1 MIEIKLIS
9 KILKRNIIH
18 NYNYLINKIYNVIV
32 KTFMNNIAVFKKKNY
47 IYFVNVKKLNNH
59 FIYNFE
65 IIREEILTSL
75 TNKSWDKICLS

>member
-1 MIEIKLIS
+1 MIERKLIS

-32 KTFMNNIAVFKKKNY
+32 KTFMNNITVFKKKNY
-47 IYFVNVKKLNNH
+47 IYFVNVKKLNNN

-75 TNKSWDKICLS
+75 TNKVERKFV

>member
-1 MIEIKLIS
+1 MIERKLIS

-32 KTFMNNIAVFKKKNY
+32 KTFMNNITVFKKKNY
-47 IYFVNVKKLNNH
+47 IYFVNIEKLNNH
-59 FIYNFE
+59 LIYNFE

-75 TNKSWDKICLS
+75 TNKVEKKFV

>member
-1 MIEIKLIS
+1 MIERKLIS

-32 KTFMNNIAVFKKKNY
+32 KTFMNNIAVLKKKSY
-47 IYFVNVKKLNNH
+47 IYFVNFKKLNNH

-75 TNKSWDKICLS
+75 TNKVERKFV

>member
-1 MIEIKLIS
+1 MIERKLIS

-18 NYNYLINKIYNVIV
+18 YYNYLINKIYNVIV
-32 KTFMNNIAVFKKKNY
+32 KTFMNNITVFKKKNY

-75 TNKSWDKICLS
+75 TNKVERKFV

>member
-1 MIEIKLIS
+1 MIESNVVS

-18 NYNYLINKIYNVIV
+18 NYNYFINKKYNIIIE
-32 KTFMNNIAVFKKKNY
+32 KYMNKISVFKKKNY

-75 TNKSWDKICLS
+75 TNKVERKFV

>member
-1 MIEIKLIS
+1 MIERKLIS

-32 KTFMNNIAVFKKKNY
+32 KTFMNKITVFKKKNY

-75 TNKSWDKICLS
+75 TNKVERKFV

>member
-1 MIEIKLIS
+1 MIERKLIS
-9 KILKRNIIH
+9 KNLKKNIIH

-32 KTFMNNIAVFKKKNY
+32 KTFMNNITVFKKKNY

-75 TNKSWDKICLS
+75 TNKVERKFV

>member
-1 MIEIKLIS
+1 MIESNLVS
-9 KILKRNIIH
+9 KILKKNIIH

-32 KTFMNNIAVFKKKNY
+32 KTFMNNITVFKKKNY
-47 IYFVNVKKLNNH
+47 IYFVNFKKLNNH

-75 TNKSWDKICLS
+75 TNKVERKFV

>member
-1 MIEIKLIS
+1 VIEIKLIS
-9 KILKRNIIH
+9 KILKRDIIH

-32 KTFMNNIAVFKKKNY
+32 KTFMNNITVFKKKNY
-47 IYFVNVKKLNNH
+47 IYFVNVKKLNNN

-75 TNKSWDKICLS
+75 TNKVERKFV

>member
-1 MIEIKLIS
+1 MIERKLIS

-18 NYNYLINKIYNVIV
+18 NYNYLINKIYNVII

-47 IYFVNVKKLNNH
+47 IYFVNVKKLNNY

-75 TNKSWDKICLS
+75 TNKVERKFV

>member
-1 MIEIKLIS
+1 MIERKLIS

-18 NYNYLINKIYNVIV
+18 NYNYLINKIYNIIV
-32 KTFMNNIAVFKKKNY
+32 KTFMNNIAVLKKKNY
-47 IYFVNVKKLNNH
+47 IYFVNFKKLNNH

-75 TNKSWDKICLS
+75 TNKVERKFV

>member
-1 MIEIKLIS
+1 MIERKLIS

-32 KTFMNNIAVFKKKNY
+32 KTFMNNITVFKKKNY
-47 IYFVNVKKLNNH
+47 IYFVNVKKLNIH

-75 TNKSWDKICLS
+75 TNKVERKFV

>member
-1 MIEIKLIS
+1 MIERKLIS

-32 KTFMNNIAVFKKKNY
+32 KTFMNNITVFKKKNY
-47 IYFVNVKKLNNH
+47 IYFINIKKLNNH

-75 TNKSWDKICLS
+75 TNKVEREFA

>member
-1 MIEIKLIS
+1 MIERKLIS

-47 IYFVNVKKLNNH
+47 IYFVNVKKLNNY

-65 IIREEILTSL
+65 IIKEEILTSL
-75 TNKSWDKICLS
+75 TDKVERKFV

>member
-1 MIEIKLIS
+1 MIESNIFS
-9 KILKRNIIH
+9 KVLKNNIIH

-32 KTFMNNIAVFKKKNY
+32 KTFMNNITVFKKKNY
-47 IYFVNVKKLNNH
+47 IYFVNVKKLNNN

-75 TNKSWDKICLS
+75 TNKVEREFA

>member
-1 MIEIKLIS
+1 VIERKLIS

-32 KTFMNNIAVFKKKNY
+32 KTFMNNITVFKKKNY
-47 IYFVNVKKLNNH
+47 IYFINIKKLNNH

-75 TNKSWDKICLS
+75 TNKVERKFV

>member
-1 MIEIKLIS
+1 MIERKLIS

-32 KTFMNNIAVFKKKNY
+32 KTFMNNITVFKKKNY

-75 TNKSWDKICLS
+75 TNKVEREFA

>member
-1 MIEIKLIS
+1 MIESNLIS
-9 KILKRNIIH
+9 KILKKNIIYY
-18 NYNYLINKIYNVIV
+18 YNYFINKKYNVII
-32 KTFMNNIAVFKKKNY
+32 KKYMNKIAVFKKKNY

-75 TNKSWDKICLS
+75 TNKVERKFV

>member
-1 MIEIKLIS
+1 MIESNVVS
-9 KILKRNIIH
+9 KILKKNIIYY
-18 NYNYLINKIYNVIV
+18 YNYFINKKYNVII
-32 KTFMNNIAVFKKKNY
+32 KKYMNKIAVFKKKNY

-75 TNKSWDKICLS
+75 TNKVERKFV

>member
-1 MIEIKLIS
+1 MIERKLIS

-32 KTFMNNIAVFKKKNY
+32 KTFMNNIAVLKKKNY
-47 IYFVNVKKLNNH
+47 IYFVNFKKLNNH

-65 IIREEILTSL
+65 IIREEILTSF
-75 TNKSWDKICLS
+75 TNKVERKFV

>member
-1 MIEIKLIS
+1 MIERKLIS

-32 KTFMNNIAVFKKKNY
+32 KTFMNNITVFKKKNY

-59 FIYNFE
+59 FMYNFE
-65 IIREEILTSL
+65 IIREEILFFL
-75 TNKSWDKICLS
+75 TNNVERKFV

>member
-1 MIEIKLIS
+1 MIERKLIS

-32 KTFMNNIAVFKKKNY
+32 KTFMNNITVFKKKNFV
-47 IYFVNVKKLNNH
+47 YFVNLTKLNNH

-75 TNKSWDKICLS
+75 TNKVERKFV

>member
-1 MIEIKLIS
+1 VIERKLIS

-32 KTFMNNIAVFKKKNY
+32 KTFMNNITVFKKKNY
-47 IYFVNVKKLNNH
+47 IYFVNDKKLNNH

-75 TNKSWDKICLS
+75 TNKVERKFV

>member
-1 MIEIKLIS
+1 MIERKLIS

-18 NYNYLINKIYNVIV
+18 NYNYLINKKYNVIV
-32 KTFMNNIAVFKKKNY
+32 KKYMNKIDGFKKKNY

-75 TNKSWDKICLS
+75 TNKS

>member
-1 MIEIKLIS
+1 VIERKLIS

-32 KTFMNNIAVFKKKNY
+32 KTFMNNIAVLKKKNY
-47 IYFVNVKKLNNH
+47 IYFVNFKKLNNH

-75 TNKSWDKICLS
+75 TNKVERKICLS